1 MPVGSIVDGRPAA
14 GDTSTEVLLASRER
28 RSPLFVPSTVM
39 LELEWVLSIH
49 DALKNNA
56 YEKITPTH
64 GLDEAGVHQALQA
77 GEAGLCAIISLNIW
91 F

>member
-1 MPVGSIVDGRPAA
+1 
-14 GDTSTEVLLASRER
+14 
-28 RSPLFVPSTVM
+28 M